1 VRTASRQGGFT
12 LIELLATIGIAGVV
26 AAIALPSGAR
36 ALNDLRLR
44 GDARSLHN
52 AVALTKM
59 RAAARFSRERIYVD
73 LTENSYHLQFW
84 DKTAGDWINE
94 DGPTTDLSSG
104 VTFGYGALDS
114 PPPDTQSAIGQSSN
128 CLKKDDTAIANTAC
142 IVFNSRGIP
151 VDGTGSP
158 TGNNAFYLTD
168 GTGTYAVTLSAT
180 PLIRLWW
187 TQATQATWVHR

>member
-1 VRTASRQGGFT
+1 M
-12 LIELLATIGIAGVV
+12 IELLATVAIAGVV

-36 ALNDLRLR
+36 TLNDLRLR
-44 GDARSLHN
+44 GDARALHN

-73 LTENSYHLQFW
+73 LTDNSYHLQFW
-84 DKTAGDWINE
+84 NKATGDWVNE
-94 DGPTTDLSSG
+94 DDATIELSSG
-104 VTFGYGALDS
+104 VTFGYGFLDS
-114 PPPDTQSAIGQSSN
+114 PPPDTQSEIGQSSN
-128 CLKKDDTAIANTAC
+128 CLTRTNTAISNTAC

-151 VDGTGSP
+151 VDSDGSP

-187 TQATQATWVHR
+187 TKASEANWIHR